1 MKELS
6 NLYLINQVGFIWT
19 YSISEIDWCRV
30 ILAFLFRFL
39 LSGIFATHYQY
50 IYYEKIVAN
59 VTGLV
64 RIVANVALARKSFIM

>member
-50 IYYEKIVAN
+50 SSYEK
-59 VTGLV
+59 
-64 RIVANVALARKSFIM
+64 IVANVALARNSFIM